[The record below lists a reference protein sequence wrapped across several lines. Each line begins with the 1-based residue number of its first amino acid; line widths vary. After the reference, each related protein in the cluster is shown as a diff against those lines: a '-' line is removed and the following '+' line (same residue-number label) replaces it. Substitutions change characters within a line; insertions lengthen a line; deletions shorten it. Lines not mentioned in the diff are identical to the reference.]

1 MKTRVDVEEAV
12 NILNYTKY
20 FFTILIQEKE

>member
-1 MKTRVDVEEAV
+1 MKTRVDVEKAV